1 VSGLPAEP
9 FGRVVGKADKWMV
22 ANALSKRSR
31 AEIFEFVGSNT
42 VNVEDVYFLPIRMS
56 QLLGALAE

>member
-1 VSGLPAEP
+1 
-9 FGRVVGKADKWMV
+9 VVCQPNHLDEWPDKWMV

>member
-1 VSGLPAEP
+1 VA
-9 FGRVVGKADKWMV
+9 GKVDKWMV